1 MYRIIL
7 PRNLNKFTIREI
19 IIEFRKYVDTCS
31 QGLQLEIDMT
41 LIEFIEPAGVIS
53 LNNII
58 QWSRSHKDIKINF
71 LVNTETRN
79 PRNREA
85 MEYLSDCAFFAN
97 FEQAEIFKHP
107 CLRSTT
113 LEVKTVETRKINQ
126 WKQSDLMTWLQR
138 CTKTNNN
145 FSSIQPRWTSTS
157 GPQAPRS

>member
-79 PRNREA
+79 PRNKEA
-85 MEYLSDCAFFAN
+85 IA
-97 FEQAEIFKHP
+97 
-107 CLRSTT
+107 
-113 LEVKTVETRKINQ
+113 TRRK
-126 WKQSDLMTWLQR
+126 WR
-138 CTKTNNN
+138 
-145 FSSIQPRWTSTS
+145 R
-157 GPQAPRS
+157 